1 MDMKRFSALGAA
13 VLFGLAAC
21 GGGDSGDTGAPAAG
35 APGAAPPAAA
45 GALSMPAWYQVD
57 HGAQTVTLGITAG
70 LTNKANYW
78 NYNGFTNG
86 EAKIVVPTGYTVTIN
101 FVNQDPNM
109 THSIG
114 VDSRTGG
121 FPAAFTSVTPVF
133 EGAISQNALDQ
144 ANATA
149 TGEEDVVTFV
159 ASAAGDYT
167 LVCYVPGHAAV
178 GMWIRFEVRDGQE
191 GGLIMM

>member
-1 MDMKRFSALGAA
+1 MKRFSALGAA

-21 GGGDSGDTGAPAAG
+21 GGGDTGDTGAPAAG
-35 APGAAPPAAA
+35 APAAAPPAAAA

-57 HGAQTVTLGITAG
+57 HGTQTVTLGITAG

-101 FVNQDPNM
+101 FTKQDPNM

-121 FPAAFTSVTPVF
+121 FPAAFTNVTPVF
-133 EGAISQNALDQ
+133 EGAISENALDQ

-178 GMWIRFEVRDGQE
+178 VMWIRFEVRDGQE

>member
-21 GGGDSGDTGAPAAG
+21 GGGDSGDTGAPATG
-35 APGAAPPAAA
+35 APATTPPAAA

-101 FVNQDPNM
+101 FTNQDPNM

-121 FPAAFTSVTPVF
+121 FPAAFTDVTPVF
-133 EGAISQNALDQ
+133 EGAISENALDQ

-178 GMWIRFEVRDGQE
+178 GMWIRFEVRDGQDA
-191 GGLIMM
+191 GLIMM

>member
-1 MDMKRFSALGAA
+1 MKRFSALGAA

-21 GGGDSGDTGAPAAG
+21 GGGDTGDTGAPAAG
-35 APGAAPPAAA
+35 APAAAPPAAAA

-57 HGAQTVTLGITAG
+57 HGTQTVTLGITAG

-101 FVNQDPNM
+101 FINQDPNM

-121 FPAAFTSVTPVF
+121 FPAAFTNVTPVF
-133 EGAISQNALDQ
+133 EGAISENALDQ

>member
-1 MDMKRFSALGAA
+1 
-13 VLFGLAAC
+13 
-21 GGGDSGDTGAPAAG
+21 
-35 APGAAPPAAA
+35 
-45 GALSMPAWYQVD
+45 MPDWYSVD
-57 HGAQTVTLGITAG
+57 HAAQTVTLGITAG

-101 FVNQDPNM
+101 FINQDPNM

-114 VDSRTGG
+114 VDNRTGG
-121 FPAAFTSVTPVF
+121 FPAAFTDVMPVF
-133 EGAISQNALDQ
+133 EGAISENALDQ

-159 ASAAGDYT
+159 ASAAGNYS

-178 GMWIRFEVRDGQE
+178 GMWILFEVRDGQDA
-191 GGLIMM
+191 GLMMM

>member
-1 MDMKRFSALGAA
+1 MKRFSALGAA

-21 GGGDSGDTGAPAAG
+21 GGGDTGDAPATTG
-35 APGAAPPAAA
+35 GEAPPAAAAPAA
-45 GALSMPAWYQVD
+45 GALSMPEWYSVD
-57 HGAQTVTLGITAG
+57 HAAQTVTLGITAG

-114 VDSRTGG
+114 VDNRTGG
-121 FPAAFTSVTPVF
+121 FPAAFTDVTPVF
-133 EGAISQNALDQ
+133 EGAISENALDQ

-159 ASAAGDYT
+159 ASTPGDYS

-178 GMWIRFEVRDGQE
+178 GMWILFEVRDGQE
-191 GGLIMM
+191 GGLMMM